1 MTFGIIVTI
10 LSIVLMIASI
20 IKGAKIKF
28 WIFPLV
34 ASLLLIITNTINFK
48 FVFDE
53 LTKASSIN
61 PIEILIL
68 FISMTFISV
77 CLDELGFF
85 KYLATLALTKAK
97 HNQFAL
103 FFILYA
109 LSSILTVFT
118 SNDIIILT
126 FTPFIIFFCK
136 NAKINPI
143 PYLITEFV
151 SANTWSM
158 LFIIGNPT
166 NIYLAQKANID
177 FFEYFKVMVL
187 PTTVGALTSL
197 VILVCM
203 FYYQLKYKINEVN
216 IEIYKI
222 ERKQEVIICLVIL
235 LSCIILLMVS
245 NFIQIKM
252 FIITLICAILTLIT
266 LVISKVV
273 RKTEGSIIR
282 CLKGCPYNLIPFV
295 LSMFVLTLF
304 LKEYKITEYFY
315 NVLHSSNPSNNIIN
329 YGIASFLSCNL
340 INNIPMSVLFS
351 DIISYNT
358 SSYNLFATIISS
370 NIGAFLTPIGAL
382 AGIMW
387 LNILKKNNIIFS
399 FKDFMKYGI
408 MISIP
413 TLLISLM
420 TLNMIL

>member
-1 MTFGIIVTI
+1 MIISLIVII
-10 LSIVLMIASI
+10 LSIILMITTI
-20 IKGAKIKF
+20 IKGYKIKF
-28 WIFPLV
+28 WIFPLI
-34 ASLLLIITNTINFK
+34 ASLILIINKSLDITYVFK
-48 FVFDE
+48 E
-53 LTKASSIN
+53 LTKNSSIN

-85 KYLATLALTKAK
+85 KYLASLALNKAK

-103 FFILYA
+103 FFILYF

-166 NIYLAQKANID
+166 NIYLAQKAQID
-177 FFEYFKVMVL
+177 FFEYFKVMYL
-187 PTTVGALTSL
+187 PTATGAFTSL

-203 FYYQLKYKINEVN
+203 FYYQLKYKINEVS
-216 IEIYKI
+216 IEVYKI
-222 ERKQEVIICLVIL
+222 ERKTEVFVVLFIL
-235 LSCIILLMVS
+235 ISCIAMLMVS
-245 NFIQIKM
+245 NFISIKM
-252 FIITLICAILTLIT
+252 YIITFVCALLTFIT
-266 LVISKVV
+266 LLVSKFA
-273 RKTEGSIIR
+273 RKTKGSIIR

-295 LSMFVLTLF
+295 LSMFIITLF

-315 NVLHSSNPSNNIIN
+315 NFLFSKSNYNSIIN
-329 YGIASFLSCNL
+329 YGLSSFLFCNI

-351 DIISYNT
+351 DIISINV
-358 SSYNLFATIISS
+358 SYQTLFATIISS

-387 LNILKKNNIIFS
+387 LNILRKNNIIFT

-413 TLLISLM
+413 TLLVSLM
-420 TLNMIL
+420 TLGFIL